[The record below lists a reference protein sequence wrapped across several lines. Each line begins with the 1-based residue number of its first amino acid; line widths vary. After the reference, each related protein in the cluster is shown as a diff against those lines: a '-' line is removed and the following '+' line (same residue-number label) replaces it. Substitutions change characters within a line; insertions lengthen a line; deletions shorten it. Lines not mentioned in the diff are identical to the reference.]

1 MPKIRICKPARF
13 RGSSGTLEL
22 KPRGSYEFMFS
33 RRLERLRLLTFVFC
47 SLPLSVVWA
56 QKAPNTNLSGTWS
69 LQSDSAIKWILTQTA
84 DSMQLKE
91 MKGTEVQADLSCNI
105 GGKECDGKDEGHT
118 VKVSMW
124 FNGPKLV
131 VLETRGDNITRSRL
145 EVGAKGQTLKV
156 EVTHMSSGTKS
167 EKLTFLRENS
177 PNGTP

>member
-1 MPKIRICKPARF
+1 
-13 RGSSGTLEL
+13 
-22 KPRGSYEFMFS
+22 MFGHG
-33 RRLERLRLLTFVFC
+33 RERLHLLTFVFC
-47 SLPLSVVWA
+47 LLQVSLAWG
-56 QKAPNTNLSGTWS
+56 QKAANTNLSGTWS
-69 LQSDSAIKWILTQTA
+69 LQSDSAIKWTLTQTA
-84 DSMQLKE
+84 DSVQLKE
-91 MKGTEVQADLSCNI
+91 MKGAEVQADLSCNI

-131 VLETRGDNITRSRL
+131 VLETRGNDITRSRL